1 MNPKKIKILEAKTKE
16 ELFALDRKAFTKS
29 ECQEII
35 DETRLSKLDRDIAN
49 LKVIDCMNFEDI
61 SMKLFIDKR
70 TVIKHWK
77 DTSIRLKT
85 TIVQMFYK
93 GKDLY

>member
-1 MNPKKIKILEAKTKE
+1 MEQHKKDLLSTKSKE

-35 DETRLSKLDRDIAN
+35 DETRLTKLDRDIAN
-49 LKVIDCMNFEDI
+49 LKVIECMNFDEI
-61 SMKLFIDKR
+61 ANKLCYDKR
-70 TVIKHWK
+70 TIISHWA

-85 TIVQMFYK
+85 TIVKMFYK
-93 GKDLY
+93 GSDLY